1 MTLNHGVEG
10 SNPSEPAKQTRVAGK
25 TENVQKRRLIGA
37 YFTSVLSMTLLF
49 ILIGFVCL
57 LVLNTRKLSDYVKE
71 NIGFTII
78 LQDDA
83 RDADVLR
90 LQKNLDATSYIKST
104 KYITKDEAAK
114 ELQKELGEDFVE
126 FLGFNPLLNSIEVKF
141 YADYANTDSLTWIEQ
156 DLKEYTQI
164 KEVYYQKNLLH
175 LVNDNISKIS
185 LLILGIAAMLIIIS
199 ISLLNNTIRLMIYS
213 KRMIIRTMSLVG
225 ATRGFIRIPFII
237 NNMIQ
242 GFIAALIS
250 FAFLIWLMSYT
261 ESEFGTLITLRDFQ
275 VVSFLF
281 LLILIFSMLLTTL
294 STYFAVNRYLKMKS
308 YEISL

>member
-1 MTLNHGVEG
+1 
-10 SNPSEPAKQTRVAGK
+10 
-25 TENVQKRRLIGA
+25 
-37 YFTSVLSMTLLF
+37 MTLLLV
-49 ILIGFVCL
+49 LIGFVCL

-71 NIGFTII
+71 NIGFTIV

-104 KYITKDEAAK
+104 RYITKDDAAK
-114 ELQKELGEDFVE
+114 ELQKELGEDFVD

-156 DLKEYTQI
+156 ELKDYPQI

-175 LVNDNISKIS
+175 LVNENISKIS

-199 ISLLNNTIRLMIYS
+199 VSLLNNTIRLMIYS

-225 ATRGFIRIPFII
+225 ATRGFIRMPFII
-237 NNMIQ
+237 NNIIQ
-242 GFIAALIS
+242 GFISSLLA
-250 FAFLIWLMSYT
+250 FGFLIWLISYT
-261 ESEFGTLITLRDFQ
+261 ETEFGALISLQDFS
-275 VVSFLF
+275 VIAFLF
-281 LLILIFSMLLTTL
+281 ILIVVFSVLLTFL
-294 STYFAVNRYLKMKS
+294 STFFAVNRYLKMKS
-308 YEISL
+308 YEIPL